1 VFRSVFSRLLT
12 VFMAVI
18 LVCVSLLLVIFYLSM
33 RDSRINDR
41 MDALKTQAYDMAY
54 LASRMEY
61 DIVERS
67 LGYVS
72 PSERYMEWKVQRVID
87 EFNAYSIIVDRTGQ
101 VVSYIPQSLRGDE
114 DIRDTLDMA
123 KLNTLLS
130 AVIKGEEI
138 VLQTTGTKGPM
149 FTVAV
154 PWISNG
160 MTMGAVLI
168 QTAAQTVR
176 ASYEGLALQ
185 VALAAIGMLIIA
197 AGCVFLFTRQITKPL
212 TAMSQAAGS
221 MAKGDF
227 EWRIPEKGSREIR
240 DLAAAFNGMSAQL
253 QVLEQTRR
261 DFVANVSHEMR
272 SPITNIQGFIQG
284 MIDGTIPEGEHGR
297 YMQTVVDETRRLTKL
312 ITGLLNLS
320 RLENSDT
327 PPALADFDVNELARR
342 VIVNQMAQ
350 IDEKEL
356 EVELKFENEACVVRA
371 DPDQIEQ
378 VIINL
383 AENAIKFTPQ
393 GGKIIIATR
402 ETEKQVSLIVSD
414 NGTGISKQDAPFIF
428 DRFYKSDKAHTA
440 GKGTGLGLSICRK
453 IMEKHGQTIR
463 LLSGE
468 NGASFEITL
477 ASGRKAV
484 ASNGD

>member
-1 VFRSVFSRLLT
+1 
-12 VFMAVI
+12 MAVI
-18 LVCVSLLLVIFYLSM
+18 LVCVTLLLTLFYFSM
-33 RDSRINDR
+33 RNSRINDR
-41 MDALKTQAYDMAY
+41 MDALKAQAYDMAY

-72 PSERYMEWKVQRVID
+72 PAERYMEWKVKNVID

-101 VVSYIPQSLRGDE
+101 MVSYMPQSLRGDQE
-114 DIRDTLDMA
+114 IQETLDMT
-123 KLNTLLS
+123 KLNTLLGS
-130 AVIKGEEI
+130 VLKGEEI
-138 VLQTTGTKGPM
+138 VLQTTGAKGPM

-160 MTMGAVLI
+160 MTLGAVFI

-176 ASYEGLALQ
+176 ASYEGLAMQ
-185 VALAAIGMLIIA
+185 VALAACVMLIVA
-197 AGCVFLFTRQITKPL
+197 AGCVFLFTRQITMPL
-212 TAMSQAAGS
+212 TAMSQAAAS

-227 EWRIPEKGSREIR
+227 ERRVPEKGSREIH

-272 SPITNIQGFIQG
+272 SPITNIQGFVQG
-284 MIDGTIPEGEHGR
+284 MLDGTIPDSEHAR
-297 YMQTVVDETRRLTKL
+297 YMQIVVDETRRLTKL

-327 PPALADFDVNELARR
+327 PLAMTDFDINELARR
-342 VIVNQMAQ
+342 VIVTQMSK
-350 IDEKEL
+350 IDEKAL
-356 EVELKFENEACVVRA
+356 EVELKFEREACVVHA
-371 DPDQIEQ
+371 DSDQIEQ

-383 AENAIKFTPQ
+383 TDNAIKFTPH
-393 GGKIIIATR
+393 GGRIGIATA
-402 ETEKQVSLIVSD
+402 ETGKHVSLVVSD
-414 NGTGISKQDAPFIF
+414 NGTGISPQEAPFIF
-428 DRFYKSDKAHTA
+428 DRFYKADKAHTA

-463 LLSGE
+463 LLSGD
-468 NGASFEITL
+468 NGAAFEITL
-477 ASGRKAV
+477 AVGKKPV
-484 ASNGD
+484 VSNGD